1 MATEERHNPYV
12 GPRPFEREDAN
23 RFFGRA
29 REIRDVVS
37 LIVAQRVLLL
47 YSASGAG
54 KTSLMKAGVL
64 PVLEE
69 EKGFDVLPVARLRSG
84 DPPQDRNVF
93 TFGLLSSIGKE
104 QPRSSSLGQL
114 LEQRPKRANASLRA
128 LVIDQFEELFT
139 AYPERWHERAG
150 LFEDLRQASDA
161 DPGLRIVL
169 ATREDFLAQLDPFT
183 LLLPGG
189 LRTRFRLERLNRAS
203 ALAAVKGP
211 IAETGRTFAAG
222 AAEALIADLLQ
233 FQVETDSG
241 NRADVEGEF
250 VEPVQL
256 QVTCRNL
263 WNELPPDVNEITTE
277 HLRIFG
283 NVDQVLAEFY
293 DDSVRAAAAA
303 SKLPERRLRRLIED
317 ELITS
322 VGTRGTAYRTGETT
336 GKIPNAAI
344 DELESKHLVRAE
356 IRAYARW
363 YELTHDRLI
372 KPIRTSNERHFASLA
387 RTRRRRVLWAVGVLP
402 VLAVIVALA
411 LLRPSNGS
419 TVRRAEVSAPTL
431 IASRAYHDPTS
442 FTVLSQVSL
451 SANRSSALLLQF
463 SEHDADTGSNLPL
476 QSTSTI
482 PIAAKKAGDY
492 PIRVLL
498 RTPTGVGRFFVSAE
512 LLDRNRN
519 VLDRAQGSTLQ
530 VTPGRRVIALP
541 SSQTSSRTFATFE
554 VTKSGAGT
562 VTSSPPKIRCGT
574 SCSATY
580 TVGQRLTLGAVP
592 AAGARFKG
600 WQGGCTGRLPQ
611 CEVRVGAVTAVHAS
625 FVTLEVQS
633 IASPYCRPIT
643 YGGQG
648 PVDALIASDLPL
660 SGARAPEMAAASQ
673 AIEAT
678 IAKNGWRAGRH
689 NVAYQACDDGSTQRG
704 AKHSTKC
711 RGNARAYANDRNVV
725 AVIGPFD
732 NGCAE
737 QQLPQLND
745 HTGERVALVSPGV
758 SELCLTIRS
767 RLCNMSSAIR
777 YHTWPNFVRLSPHG
791 AIEATALAEFAKQ
804 RGIKCA
810 GVVDDGSPYGATMAR
825 LLNIAARNLGILCS
839 AGSWSNPTLMQGLKS
854 KHVDAVF
861 LAGQAG
867 SSAAQVIK
875 DKVAVLGPNNGQ
887 VKLFAPSNFATAN
900 LIRATGKGNAA
911 AGMFVS
917 SIFPDAFS
925 AKARNALRH
934 LGITRLYSTT
944 AYATQAAELVL
955 AAVTEGGA
963 DRGGVIRALH
973 NATPKDG
980 ILGPLRVDQHGD
992 VSPVRSGQTS
1002 ASTTTSIRIVIASG
1016 RTFKNVTVIRPLSCL
1031 VRFAI
1036 ISPVEVTEA
1045 ARRCANT
1052 LPLK

>member
-1 MATEERHNPYV
+1 MATEELNPYV

-29 REIRDVVS
+29 REVRDVVS

-69 EKGFDVLPVARLRSG
+69 EKGFDVLPVARIRSG

-93 TFGLLSSIGKE
+93 MLGLLSSIGE
-104 QPRSSSLGQL
+104 EPPTSSSLAQL
-114 LEQRPKRANASLRA
+114 LERRPKRADASLRA

-139 AYPERWHERAG
+139 AYPERWQERTG
-150 LFEDLRQASDA
+150 LFEDLRQASDS

-169 ATREDFLAQLDPFT
+169 AIREDFLAQLDPFT
-183 LLLPGG
+183 PLLPGG
-189 LRTRFRLERLNRAS
+189 LRTRFRLERLNRTS

-211 IAETGRTFAAG
+211 IAVTGRVFAAG
-222 AAEALIADLLQ
+222 AADALVTDLLQ
-233 FQVETDSG
+233 FRVETDSG
-241 NRADVEGEF
+241 TSTDVEGEF

-263 WNELPPDVNEITTE
+263 WNELPPDVKEITTE

-293 DDSVRAAAAA
+293 DHSVRAAVAA

-317 ELITS
+317 EFITS
-322 VGTRGTAYRTGETT
+322 VGTRGTAYRTGDTT

-372 KPIRTSNERHFASLA
+372 KPIRASNDRYFAGLA

-402 VLAVIVALA
+402 VLAVIVALT
-411 LLRPSNGS
+411 LWPSNGS
-419 TVRRAEVSAPTL
+419 SVRRAEVSAPAL
-431 IASRAYHDPTS
+431 IASSAQHDPES
-442 FTVLSQVSL
+442 FTVLSQVSVL
-451 SANRSSALLLQF
+451 VPRKSSLLLRF
-463 SEHDADTGSNLPL
+463 SEHNAVTESNLPQ
-476 QSTSTI
+476 QSTPTI
-482 PIAAKKAGDY
+482 AITANKADVY
-492 PIRVLL
+492 PARALL
-498 RTPTGVGRFFVSAE
+498 RTPTGVSRFFVRAE
-512 LLDRNRN
+512 LLDQHGI
-519 VLDRAQGSTLQ
+519 VLDRAQGPTLQ
-530 VTPGRRVIALP
+530 VKPGRQVAPVP
-541 SSQTSSRTFATFE
+541 SSQASSRVFANFV
-554 VTKSGAGT
+554 VTKTGTGT
-562 VTSSPPKIRCGT
+562 VTSSPPRIRCGKT
-574 SCSATY
+574 CSATY
-580 TVGQRLTLGAVP
+580 TVGQRLSLRAVP

-600 WQGGCTGRLPQ
+600 WQRGCTGPAPH
-611 CEVRVGAVTAVHAS
+611 CEVRVGPVTAVHAS
-625 FVTLEVQS
+625 FVALEVQR

-643 YGGQG
+643 YRGQG

-660 SGARAPEMAAASQ
+660 GGARASEMTAASQ

-689 NVAYQACDDGSTQRG
+689 SVAYQACDDGGTQTG
-704 AKHSTKC
+704 VTHSTKC
-711 RGNARAYANDRNVV
+711 RRNASAYANDTNVV

-732 NGCAE
+732 NECAE
-737 QQLPQLND
+737 HQLPALKD
-745 HTGERVALVSPGV
+745 HTGERVALVSSGV

-767 RLCNMSSAIR
+767 SLCNMSPAIR

-810 GVVDDGSPYGATMAR
+810 GIVDDGSPYGATMAR
-825 LLNIAARNLGILCS
+825 LFNIVTRNLGIWCA
-839 AGSWSNPTLMQGLKS
+839 AGAWPNQLLMQFLKS

-861 LAGQAG
+861 LAGRAG
-867 SSAAQVIK
+867 SNAAQVIK
-875 DKVAVLGPNNGQ
+875 DKVAALGPNNGQ
-887 VKLFAPSNFATAN
+887 VKLLAPSNFATAS
-900 LIRATGKGNAA
+900 LIREAGTRNT
-911 AGMFVS
+911 AGMFAS
-917 SIFPDAFS
+917 SILPDAFS
-925 AKARNALRH
+925 EKARNSLRT
-934 LGITRLYSTT
+934 LGITRPYPTT

-955 AAVTEGGA
+955 AAVAKGGS
-963 DRGGVIRALH
+963 DRGRVIRALH
-973 NATPKDG
+973 EDTFNDG
-980 ILGPLRVDQHGD
+980 ILGPVRVDQHGD
-992 VSPVRSGQTS
+992 VSPLRPDQTS
-1002 ASTTTSIRIVIASG
+1002 ARTAASIRIEIASG
-1016 RTFKNVTVIRPLSCL
+1016 RIFKSEAVIRPLSCL

-1036 ISPVEVTEA
+1036 SSPVEVTQA
-1045 ARRCANT
+1045 GRRCANT
-1052 LPLK
+1052 VPLK